1 MQTESAHFP
10 ATPIALKM
18 AVSIGIG
25 MLVGMEREWSNKDV
39 GVRSFAIVALLG
51 MLASLIGLNVAIAS
65 LIGVLLLVAAMNTRS
80 ILTDRSLE
88 ITTSAALIVNYLLGV
103 LVGLGH
109 IFTPVAG
116 AIVMTM
122 LLAWKTE
129 LSRFAGGLQP
139 SEIRSAVLL
148 GLIGFVI
155 YPVLPNRYVDPWQL
169 FNPSDAW
176 ISVIAIAGIGFVNY
190 VLLRIYSTR
199 GLYLGA
205 LFGGLVNS
213 SATVAELAARAQ
225 ETGMVAQT
233 TTLCLLT
240 TIAMFARNL
249 LLATLFAPRSLSA
262 TLVPLLAMALV
273 AGFWV
278 WRDHMMEETVPG
290 TLTLTSPI
298 SLAKVLWFGT
308 LFIAIQISGTLLTK
322 AFGSFGMLATG
333 VFGGTSKQCEY
344 DSSRSNHGHARE
356 NQCFTCR
363 KHHCAHI
370 FGQRCGEPANCLA
383 SHQEQ
388 SRSQEGYHRDG
399 YRDWNGNGRGCG
411 RPCFP
416 VLRVAGTPM
425 RRNSG
430 VAKAVDVCPCIYC
443 FTSSLVRLL
452 RAQARSRARSGGC
465 PLGQGTAISESG
477 VFGSAVPARLCLA
490 PHPAGGNLVRPL
502 ACAPAPSVGSLGP
515 EYPSDATLSRGFSTT
530 RDTCVSPAVV
540 PSARSRERGWRRG
553 RSHRCRC
560 DGHRPGRRFQQLFAR
575 PASNPPPRGAEDPGA
590 ILQALPSRPVSEQ
603 S

>member
-1 MQTESAHFP
+1 MQSESLHFP

-18 AVSIGIG
+18 AVAIGIG

-39 GVRSFAIVALLG
+39 GIRTFALVALLG
-51 MLASLIGLNVAIAS
+51 MLASLIAQSVAIAA
-65 LIGVLLLVAAMNTRS
+65 LIGVFLLVAAMNTRS
-80 ILTDRSLE
+80 ILHDRSLE
-88 ITTSAALIVNYLLGV
+88 ITTSAALMVNYLLGV

-139 SEIRSAVLL
+139 AEIRSAVLL

-213 SATVAELAARAQ
+213 SATVAELGTRLRA
-225 ETGMVAQT
+225 TGLVGRA

-249 LLATLFAPRSLSA
+249 ILATIFSPRSLSA
-262 TLVPLLAMALV
+262 TLVPLLAMSLV

-278 WRDHMMEETVPG
+278 WRDRRIEESVPG

-298 SLAKVLWFGT
+298 SLTKVLWFGIV
-308 LFIAIQISGTLLTK
+308 FISIEIGGTLLTRY
-322 AFGSFGMLATG
+322 FGSGGMLATG
-333 VFGGTSKQCEY
+333 IFGGLVSSASTTAAAATMAMHGKITAALAGSTTVLTS
-344 DSSRSNHGHARE
+344 
-356 NQCFTCR
+356 
-363 KHHCAHI
+363 
-370 FGQRCGEPANCLA
+370 LA
-383 SHQEQ
+383 S
-388 SRSQEGYHRDG
+388 
-399 YRDWNGNGRGCG
+399 
-411 RPCFP
+411 
-416 VLRVAGTPM
+416 AG
-425 RRNSG
+425 
-430 VAKAVDVCPCIYC
+430 V
-443 FTSSLVRLL
+443 
-452 RAQARSRARSGGC
+452 
-465 PLGQGTAISESG
+465 
-477 VFGSAVPARLCLA
+477 
-490 PHPAGGNLVRPL
+490 NLPIVWR
-502 ACAPAPSVGSLGP
+502 
-515 EYPSDATLSRGFSTT
+515 TT
-530 RDTCVSPAVV
+530 RDKAVSRALTIKMATVIGTGIAAVTV
-540 PSARSRERGWRRG
+540 DRI
-553 RSHRCRC
+553 
-560 DGHRPGRRFQQLFAR
+560 FQF
-575 PASNPPPRGAEDPGA
+575 
-590 ILQALPSRPVSEQ
+590 SELLLRK
-603 S
+603 

>member
-1 MQTESAHFP
+1 MQMDSTHFP

-18 AVSIGIG
+18 GVAIGIG

-51 MLASLIGLNVAIAS
+51 MLSSVIGVNVVIAS
-65 LIGVLLLVAAMNTRS
+65 LIGVLLLVAAMNARS
-80 ILTDRSLE
+80 LLTDRSLE
-88 ITTSAALIVNYLLGV
+88 ITTSAALIVNYVLGV

-190 VLLRIYSTR
+190 VLLRVYSTR

-213 SATVAELAARAQ
+213 SATVAELGARLQ
-225 ETGMVAQT
+225 ETGMVNRA
-233 TTLCLLT
+233 TTLVLLT

-249 LLATLFAPRSLSA
+249 ILATIFSPRSLSA
-262 TLVPLLAMALV
+262 TLAPLLAMTLV

-278 WRDHMMEETVPG
+278 WRDRRIEESVPG

-298 SLAKVLWFGT
+298 SLTKVLWFGIV
-308 LFIAIQISGTLLTK
+308 FICIQVVGTLLTRY
-322 AFGSFGMLATG
+322 FGSGGMLATG
-333 VFGGTSKQCEY
+333 VFGGLVSSASTTAAAATMAMHGKITAALAGSATVLTS
-344 DSSRSNHGHARE
+344 
-356 NQCFTCR
+356 
-363 KHHCAHI
+363 
-370 FGQRCGEPANCLA
+370 LA
-383 SHQEQ
+383 SAAVNLPIVW
-388 SRSQEGYHRDG
+388 RTTKD
-399 YRDWNGNGRGCG
+399 
-411 RPCFP
+411 
-416 VLRVAGTPM
+416 
-425 RRNSG
+425 
-430 VAKAVDVCPCIYC
+430 KAVVKGLAIKMATVIATGIAAVAVDRI
-443 FTSSLVRLL
+443 FQFSELLVR
-452 RAQARSRARSGGC
+452 R
-465 PLGQGTAISESG
+465 
-477 VFGSAVPARLCLA
+477 
-490 PHPAGGNLVRPL
+490 
-502 ACAPAPSVGSLGP
+502 
-515 EYPSDATLSRGFSTT
+515 
-530 RDTCVSPAVV
+530 
-540 PSARSRERGWRRG
+540 
-553 RSHRCRC
+553 
-560 DGHRPGRRFQQLFAR
+560 
-575 PASNPPPRGAEDPGA
+575 
-590 ILQALPSRPVSEQ
+590 
-603 S
+603 

>member
-1 MQTESAHFP
+1 MQSESAHFP

-18 AVSIGIG
+18 AVAIGIG

-39 GVRSFAIVALLG
+39 GIRTFALVALLG
-51 MLASLIGLNVAIAS
+51 MLASLIGQSVAIAA
-65 LIGVLLLVAAMNTRS
+65 LIGVFLLVAAMNTRS
-80 ILTDRSLE
+80 ILLDRSLE

-139 SEIRSAVLL
+139 AEIRSAVLL

-176 ISVIAIAGIGFVNY
+176 SSVIAIAGIGFVNY

-213 SATVAELAARAQ
+213 SATVAELGTRLQ
-225 ETGMVAQT
+225 KTGMVART

-249 LLATLFAPRSLSA
+249 ILATIFSPRSLSA
-262 TLVPLLAMALV
+262 TLVPLLVMTLV

-278 WRDHMMEETVPG
+278 WRDRRIEENVPG

-298 SLAKVLWFGT
+298 SLTKVLWFGVV
-308 LFIAIQISGTLLTK
+308 FISIQVIGTLLTRY
-322 AFGSFGMLATG
+322 FGSEGMLATG
-333 VFGGTSKQCEY
+333 VFGGLVSSASTTAAAATMAMHGKITPALAGSATVLTS
-344 DSSRSNHGHARE
+344 
-356 NQCFTCR
+356 
-363 KHHCAHI
+363 
-370 FGQRCGEPANCLA
+370 LA
-383 SHQEQ
+383 SAAVNLPIVW
-388 SRSQEGYHRDG
+388 RTTKD
-399 YRDWNGNGRGCG
+399 
-411 RPCFP
+411 
-416 VLRVAGTPM
+416 
-425 RRNSG
+425 
-430 VAKAVDVCPCIYC
+430 KAVVK
-443 FTSSLVRLL
+443 SLTIKMATVIGTGIAAVTVDRIFQFSELLL
-452 RAQARSRARSGGC
+452 RK
-465 PLGQGTAISESG
+465 
-477 VFGSAVPARLCLA
+477 
-490 PHPAGGNLVRPL
+490 
-502 ACAPAPSVGSLGP
+502 
-515 EYPSDATLSRGFSTT
+515 
-530 RDTCVSPAVV
+530 
-540 PSARSRERGWRRG
+540 
-553 RSHRCRC
+553 
-560 DGHRPGRRFQQLFAR
+560 
-575 PASNPPPRGAEDPGA
+575 
-590 ILQALPSRPVSEQ
+590 
-603 S
+603 